1 MEKLFV
7 LAGKA
12 RSGKDTVAH
21 LIENNSLKKVLIYS
35 CTTYLKDY
43 IKDIYG
49 EYDENNKPRDLLQGL
64 GFRIK
69 EKYPDFFIDRM
80 EEDISFLANY
90 YDIIV
95 VTGVRLV
102 KELEFLKSSF
112 NAILIKMESDVDNNL
127 TDEQKKDITEIDVD
141 NYNDYDY
148 IVKNDDYEVLKQK
161 VKKIMEE
168 EL

>member
-12 RSGKDTVAH
+12 RSGKDTVAN
-21 LIENNSLKKVLIYS
+21 LIDNNSLEKVLVYS
-35 CTTYLKDY
+35 CTTYLKNY

-49 EYDENNKPRDLLQGL
+49 DYDEGNKPRDILQKFGSE
-64 GFRIK
+64 IK

-80 EEDISFLANY
+80 GEDIRFLSNY

-102 KELEFLKSSF
+102 KELEFLKDSF
-112 NAILIKMESDVDNNL
+112 NAVLIKMESDKENGL
-127 TDEQKKDITEIDVD
+127 TEKQKNDITEIDVD
-141 NYNDYDY
+141 NYNSYDY
-148 IVKNDDYEVLKQK
+148 VIKNADYEVLKQE
-161 VKKIMEE
+161 VKKIMED